1 MITVIPLIILFATF
15 AWFIF
20 ILSLWK
26 NDYMIGFVAGT
37 LILVIGVYSLI
48 YGIGDFNDWLTRSFG
63 YVHLGLGLLICFL
76 SGLEQIQEW

>member
-1 MITVIPLIILFATF
+1 MITVIPLIILFAAF